1 MVTNTPQHLWAIS
14 IVSHGHGRAVLGA
27 LQDLAAQAPAGRT
40 QYFLT
45 LNAGEATDFL
55 DELPPKVREALVVI
69 RNARPL
75 SFGANHNQALLEADA
90 DHVVMVDP
98 DLRLGAE
105 TLEEVLRALQEP
117 EIGIVS
123 PLAYTPDGRMEDNG
137 RPLITPAALFRRY
150 SVERWRR
157 PAEADAASTEEIPVD
172 WVAGL
177 FMAMRHETFARLG
190 GFDARYR
197 LYCEDTDLCLRAR
210 AQEGLRVAL
219 LPRAR
224 ITHPARRQTLKHP
237 RHLIWHVQGLLR
249 LWRSPAYRQLRG
261 A

>member
-45 LNAGEATDFL
+45 LNTGEATDFL
-55 DELPPKVREALVVI
+55 DELPPKVREALIVI

-75 SFGANHNQALLEADA
+75 GFGANHNQALLEADA
-90 DHVVMVDP
+90 EFVVMVDP
-98 DLRLGAE
+98 DLRLGTR
-105 TLEEVLRALQEP
+105 TLEAVQSALGDP
-117 EIGIVS
+117 TNGIVA
-123 PLAYTPDGRMEDNG
+123 PLAYTPEGRMEDNG
-137 RPLITPAALFRRY
+137 RPVITPGSLIRRY
-150 SVERWRR
+150 SVERWPHRR
-157 PAEADAASTEEIPVD
+157 APEAPDVDEMPVD
-172 WVAGL
+172 WLAGL
-177 FMAMRHETFARLG
+177 FMAMRHGTFVRLG

-210 AQEGLRVAL
+210 TQEGLRVAL

-237 RHLIWHVQGLLR
+237 HHLLWHVQGLLR
-249 LWRSPAYRQLRG
+249 LWRSPAYRALKR
-261 A
+261 